1 MRQSCGYGAAYM
13 WSQFTSTEVPVGSER
28 NPRVLHY
35 VNKKLKIWMDRQCM
49 NRVFG
54 KKNKSENKNKN
65 EKTIVKL

>member
-1 MRQSCGYGAAYM
+1 M

-54 KKNKSENKNKN
+54 KKIK
-65 EKTIVKL
+65 VKIKIKMKKLL